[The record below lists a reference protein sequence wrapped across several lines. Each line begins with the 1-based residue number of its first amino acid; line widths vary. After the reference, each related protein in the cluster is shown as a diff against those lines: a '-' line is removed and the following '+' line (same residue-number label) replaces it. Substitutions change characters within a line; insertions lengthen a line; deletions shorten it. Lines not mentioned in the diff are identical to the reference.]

1 MKDVAAFVH
10 RYLRSVALSGCA
22 RFSRTGLGNRVE
34 IIAHRGAS
42 HAAPENTLASVSLAW
57 QMEADAVEVDVH
69 LSKDNRI
76 VAIHD
81 PWTDRTGGV
90 RLEVANTIAHHLRR
104 LDVGSHKHHQYA
116 RERIPFLEEVL
127 DQKDIEGFSDEV
139 KNKLLL
145 SKLRRRDFINAY
157 LSILQTWF

>member
-69 LSKDNRI
+69 LSN
-76 VAIHD
+76 
-81 PWTDRTGGV
+81 
-90 RLEVANTIAHHLRR
+90 LRR
-104 LDVGSHKHHQYA
+104 KLQKLAPELRFIHTVRGVGFRLSTDLLRA
-116 RERIPFLEEVL
+116 EV
-127 DQKDIEGFSDEV
+127 DGE
-139 KNKLLL
+139 NRKLV
-145 SKLRRRDFINAY
+145 SA
-157 LSILQTWF
+157 